1 MTSSELLE
9 YKYLPTEM
17 ITDSLS
23 ELTFKKNTLDID
35 YYLSNIF
42 KVDIDVLKV
51 SYRVVK
57 LFVLK
62 LEVLNLLEL
71 YDLCDYHEKMEQY
84 EVCVLLKQIITKKY
98 NIYE

>member
-35 YYLSNIF
+35 YYLSNRF
-42 KVDIDVLKV
+42 KVDI
-51 SYRVVK
+51 
-57 LFVLK
+57 
-62 LEVLNLLEL
+62 EVLNLLEL

>member
-17 ITDSLS
+17 ITGSLS

-35 YYLSNIF
+35 YYLSNRF
-42 KVDIDVLKV
+42 KVDI
-51 SYRVVK
+51 
-57 LFVLK
+57 
-62 LEVLNLLEL
+62 EVLNLLEL